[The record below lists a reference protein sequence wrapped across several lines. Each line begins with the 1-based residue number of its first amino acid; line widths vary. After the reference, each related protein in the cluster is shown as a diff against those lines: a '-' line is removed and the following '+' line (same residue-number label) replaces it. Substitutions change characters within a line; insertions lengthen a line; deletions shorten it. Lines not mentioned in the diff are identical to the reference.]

1 MGVTLHRD
9 SKKMSFGQKVLLMET
24 IRKIIINAALGAL
37 VLTFILF
44 WVCAGIGI
52 QSISIYAA
60 FLVFLSASVL
70 LAASPVSREE

>member
-1 MGVTLHRD
+1 
-9 SKKMSFGQKVLLMET
+9 MET

-37 VLTFILF
+37 VLAFILF

-60 FLVFLSASVL
+60 FLVFIAASVL
-70 LAASPVSREE
+70 LVVTPAAHE

>member
-1 MGVTLHRD
+1 
-9 SKKMSFGQKVLLMET
+9 MET

-37 VLTFILF
+37 VLAFILF

-60 FLVFLSASVL
+60 FLVVIAAAVL
-70 LAASPVSREE
+70 LAASPVSEKE

>member
-1 MGVTLHRD
+1 
-9 SKKMSFGQKVLLMET
+9 MET
-24 IRKIIINAALGAL
+24 IRKFVINVAFGAL
-37 VLTFILF
+37 VFTFILF

-60 FLVFLSASVL
+60 FLVFVAASVL

>member
-1 MGVTLHRD
+1 
-9 SKKMSFGQKVLLMET
+9 MET
-24 IRKIIINAALGAL
+24 IRKFVINVAFGAL
-37 VLTFILF
+37 VLAFILF

-60 FLVFLSASVL
+60 FLVFVAASVL